1 MKKNLFIVTMIASLM
16 LASWSL
22 AQVPERQ
29 FQPKPPRWAALDLTD
44 DQMAKIQDM
53 ELNLEKEIIPLRS
66 QMPAIEAN
74 LKQELIA
81 DQFNQAKV
89 KTLIDQKAKI
99 LSEIELKQL
108 LNQRAIRDLLTPE
121 QRKKFD
127 LQVLKE
133 GLGQHQKPLMP
144 IPPHQPGVEMP
155 PPGME
160 K

>member
-1 MKKNLFIVTMIASLM
+1 MKKNFFIVTMIASLM
-16 LASWSL
+16 VASWSL
-22 AQVPERQ
+22 AQVPKRQ

-66 QMPAIEAN
+66 QIPVIEAN
-74 LKQELIA
+74 LKQELTA

-99 LSEIELKQL
+99 LSEIELKQF
-108 LNQRAIRDLLTPE
+108 LNQRAVRDLLTPE

-133 GLGQHQKPLMP
+133 GLGQYQKPPVPM
-144 IPPHQPGVEMP
+144 PPHQPGVEMP
-155 PPGME
+155 PPGMD